1 MATAVFAETVDN
13 FQYLIWL
20 TPENK
25 KYYKECQP
33 QKMKLKNQSF

>member
-13 FQYLIWL
+13 FQYLMWL

-25 KYYKECQP
+25 NITKNASRKKES
-33 QKMKLKNQSF
+33 QSF